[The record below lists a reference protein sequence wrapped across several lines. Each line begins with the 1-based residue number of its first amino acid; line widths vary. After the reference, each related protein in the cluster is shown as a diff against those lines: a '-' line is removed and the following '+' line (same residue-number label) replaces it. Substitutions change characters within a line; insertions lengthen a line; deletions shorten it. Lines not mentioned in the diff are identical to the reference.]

1 MDPQDV
7 RPMEAYVARVVG
19 DGVEGGREVVGGRGA
34 QEHAMA
40 PGDRNSQRAIAVSH
54 DRHLSSRRPHHPAPQ
69 GWQQGIG
76 RSYSL
81 SRLRYPAWSVCSCLP
96 TNSSKSPRVLVA
108 IPTIFPHRPADAPGP
123 RRRRK
128 SCSRRPPTRHHSSI
142 PASSRWRSSRPRG
155 HRGTTVS
162 STSAVES
169 VLYKRRRIRL
179 ADGGGHG
186 RARSLGDDR
195 RANVDRCQANSVNA
209 ERGFRASRS
218 RRLRSHL
225 QGQAQ
230 FPPMIRRV
238 N

>member
-1 MDPQDV
+1 
-7 RPMEAYVARVVG
+7 
-19 DGVEGGREVVGGRGA
+19 
-34 QEHAMA
+34 MA

-54 DRHLSSRRPHHPAPQ
+54 DRHLSSRRPHNPAPQ

-81 SRLRYPAWSVCSCLP
+81 SRLRYPAWFVCSCLP
-96 TNSSKSPRVLVA
+96 NSRKSPRVPVA
-108 IPTIFPHRPADAPGP
+108 IPTIFPPSSQRRTRTAAAAKELLSKTANSASLISPPRFFKVASEPAEA
-123 RRRRK
+123 
-128 SCSRRPPTRHHSSI
+128 I
-142 PASSRWRSSRPRG
+142 A
-155 HRGTTVS
+155 VQQ
-162 STSAVES
+162 STSAAES

-186 RARSLGDDR
+186 RARSLGGDR

-225 QGQAQ
+225 QGQAHS
-230 FPPMIRRV
+230 PR
-238 N
+238 